1 MNQPITREFPKETPF
16 TELAKEVTD
25 RLEAGA
31 LRCEVR
37 DEGTHWLLVT
47 QWKTLA
53 GGGGG

>member
-16 TELAKEVTD
+16 ADLAKEVTD

-47 QWKTLA
+47 HWKTLS